1 MNEDIIKDLIRMR
14 ELLNINEQSPDQ
26 SIAEILK
33 SNDVVRIKEFLL
45 QKPDLQKKLEELF
58 SSPTLEDLATKILNS
73 NKMQTSKLSQI
84 YQKNI
89 SIKHGSNLVTNKK
102 KSSSKSTN

>member
-26 SIAEILK
+26 SITEILK

-58 SSPTLEDLATKILNS
+58 SSPTLEDLSTKILNS
-73 NKMQTSKLSQI
+73 NKTVIMRGLQRSSMARDVEMYEFL
-84 YQKNI
+84 NA
-89 SIKHGSNLVTNKK
+89 LL
-102 KSSSKSTN
+102 SSKK

>member
-26 SIAEILK
+26 SITEILK

-58 SSPTLEDLATKILNS
+58 SSPTIEDLATKILNS
-73 NKMQTSKLSQI
+73 NKTIIMRGLQRSSMARDVEMYEFL
-84 YQKNI
+84 NA
-89 SIKHGSNLVTNKK
+89 LL
-102 KSSSKSTN
+102 SSKK